1 MIIKETRLSQ
11 LSDGT
16 RELVFR
22 SAHFITF
29 QCVIIQMLCSEI
41 IPAMRAFVKLRYYKP
56 LHHASSIISIREL
69 SAHKEA
75 DLEPKV
81 LDLEP
86 QN

>member
-1 MIIKETRLSQ
+1 
-11 LSDGT
+11 
-16 RELVFR
+16 
-22 SAHFITF
+22 
-29 QCVIIQMLCSEI
+29 MLCSEI